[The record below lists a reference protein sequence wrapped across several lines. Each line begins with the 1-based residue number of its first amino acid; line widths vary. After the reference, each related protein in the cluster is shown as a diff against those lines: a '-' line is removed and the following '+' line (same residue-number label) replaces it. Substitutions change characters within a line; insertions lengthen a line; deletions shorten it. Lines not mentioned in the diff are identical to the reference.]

1 MILWI
6 LFSNSFSIFQGVV
19 IMLSESVRQYVKATV
34 PVLKES
40 GVALTTHF
48 YARMFKHNPELKQ
61 IFNQGHQQG
70 GHQQTALA
78 MAVLAY
84 AEHIDDPSVLAPV
97 LNLVSNKHVSLG
109 IRAEHYPIVGHHL
122 LESIKEV
129 LGDAATDDLISAW
142 GEAYGQLAD
151 MLIAGE
157 RKLYAEATQILGGWS
172 GWRSFRV
179 KSKQVES
186 EEITSFHLHPLDG
199 GETPHYKAGQ
209 YISVRVYAPSF
220 DLMQPRQYSLSN
232 APNGE
237 YFRISVKRES
247 AQEARPEGAVST
259 LLHQDIHINDI
270 IDVAPPMGDFHLHT
284 ERQSPVVLISGGVG
298 FTPMIA
304 MLNQL
309 VDSNDQRQV
318 RFIHGCRYGKVHA
331 MKDHVQAVVKQ
342 HENVESVVFYE
353 NPNAEDILGE
363 DYDYAGRIDLAA
375 IKDHVL
381 LPDAD
386 YYLCGPFEFMRAQK
400 SALIELGINPDHI
413 YAEVFG
419 TSGFTL

>member
-1 MILWI
+1 
-6 LFSNSFSIFQGVV
+6 
-19 IMLSESVRQYVKATV
+19 MLSESVRNQVKATV

-40 GVALTTHF
+40 GVALTSHF
-48 YARMFKHNPELKQ
+48 YAHMFTHNPELKQ
-61 IFNQGHQQG
+61 VFNQGHQQG

-97 LNLVSNKHVSLG
+97 LNLVSNKHASLG

-129 LGDAATDDLISAW
+129 LGDAANDELIGAW

-157 RKLYAEATQILGGWS
+157 RKLYAEATQAKGGWS

-179 KSKQVES
+179 KSKHVES
-186 EEITSFHLHPLDG
+186 EEITSFQLHPLDG

-209 YISVRVYAPSF
+209 YISVRVYAPTF
-220 DLMQPRQYSLSN
+220 GLMQPRQYSLSD

-237 YFRISVKRES
+237 YFRISVKREH
-247 AQEARPEGAVST
+247 AQETKPAGAVST
-259 LLHQDIHINDI
+259 LLHHDIHVNDI

-309 VDSNDQRQV
+309 IESQDQRQV
-318 RFIHGCRYGKVHA
+318 RFIHGCRHGKAHA
-331 MKDHVQAVVKQ
+331 MRRHVQAVVKQ
-342 HENVESVVFYE
+342 HDYVQSFVFYE
-353 NPNAEDILGE
+353 NPNATDVQGK
-363 DYDYAGRIDLAA
+363 DYDHAGRIDLAL
-375 IKDHVL
+375 IKDQIL

-386 YYLCGPFEFMRAQK
+386 YYLCGPLEFMRAQK
-400 SALIELGINPDHI
+400 AALIELGVSADHI

-419 TSGFTL
+419 TGGFAL

>member
-1 MILWI
+1 
-6 LFSNSFSIFQGVV
+6 
-19 IMLSESVRQYVKATV
+19 MLSESVRQAVKSTI

-40 GVALTTHF
+40 GVALTSHF

-97 LNLVSNKHVSLG
+97 LHLIANKHASLG

-129 LGDAATDDLISAW
+129 LGDAATDELISAW

-151 MLIAGE
+151 ILIAAE
-157 RKLYAEATQILGGWS
+157 RKLYSEATQAKGGWS

-179 KSKQVES
+179 KSKHVES
-186 EEITSFHLHPLDG
+186 EEITSFYLYPLDG

-209 YISVRVYAPSF
+209 YISVRVYAPTF
-220 DLMQPRQYSLSN
+220 GLMQPRQYSLSD

-237 YFRISVKRES
+237 YFRISVKREQ
-247 AQEARPEGAVST
+247 AQETKPAGAVST
-259 LLHQDIHINDI
+259 LLHHDIHVNDI

-284 ERQSPVVLISGGVG
+284 ERKSPAVLISGGVG
-298 FTPMIA
+298 LTPMIA

-309 VDSNDQRQV
+309 NESQDQRQV
-318 RFIHGCRYGKVHA
+318 RFVHGCRHGKVHA
-331 MKDHVQAVVKQ
+331 MKDHVQAVTKEHDNVK
-342 HENVESVVFYE
+342 SFVFYE
-353 NPNAEDILGE
+353 NPNANDVQGK
-363 DYDYAGRIDLAA
+363 DYDYAGRIDLAG
-375 IKDHVL
+375 IKDQIL
-381 LPDAD
+381 LADAD
-386 YYLCGPFEFMRAQK
+386 YYLCGPLEFMQVQK
-400 SALIELGINPDHI
+400 QALVDLGVSADHI
-413 YAEVFG
+413 FAEVFG
-419 TSGFTL
+419 TGGFLL

>member
-1 MILWI
+1 
-6 LFSNSFSIFQGVV
+6 
-19 IMLSESVRQYVKATV
+19 MLSESVRNLVKATV
-34 PVLKES
+34 PVLRES
-40 GVALTTHF
+40 GVALTSHF

-78 MAVLAY
+78 MAVLGY

-97 LNLVSNKHVSLG
+97 IEIICNKHASLG

-122 LESIKEV
+122 LASIKEV
-129 LGDAATDDLISAW
+129 LGDAASDELISAW

-151 MLIAGE
+151 ILIEGE
-157 RKLYAEATQILGGWS
+157 RKLYAQATQAQGGWS

-179 KSKQVES
+179 KSKHVES
-186 EEITSFHLHPLDG
+186 EEITSFHLYPLDG
-199 GETPHYKAGQ
+199 GKTPHYKAGQ
-209 YISVRVYAPSF
+209 YISVRVYAPTF
-220 DLMQPRQYSLSN
+220 GLMQPRQYSLSD

-247 AQEARPEGAVST
+247 AQETKPAGAVST
-259 LLHQDIHINDI
+259 LLHHDIHVNDI
-270 IDVAPPMGDFHLHT
+270 IDVAPPMGDFYLHT
-284 ERQSPVVLISGGVG
+284 EHQSPVVFISGGVG

-309 VDSNDQRQV
+309 LASKDPRQV
-318 RFIHGCRYGKVHA
+318 RFIHGCRHGKVHA
-331 MKDHVQAVVKQ
+331 MKRYVQTVCKQ
-342 HENVESVVFYE
+342 NDQIKSVIFYE
-353 NPNAEDILGE
+353 NPNANDVQGK
-363 DYDYAGRIDLAA
+363 DYDYAGRIDLAL
-375 IKDHVL
+375 IKDQVL

-386 YYLCGPFEFMRAQK
+386 YYLCGPLEFMRAQK
-400 SALIELGINPDHI
+400 NALIALGVGADRI

-419 TSGFTL
+419 TGGFAL